1 VDSRLPKLLFVVMV
15 IFAAVY
21 FSSVY
26 PKLPEVV
33 ASHFNA
39 SGRANGWQSKQIFLA
54 FFVGATVLPAIL
66 GFGVPRI
73 VRSVPVELINLPN
86 KRYWLSPEHAP
97 ETLEFL
103 ASAFAWF
110 GCALYAMTLF
120 VFNYAVQAS
129 LHPGAP
135 PDGSTMWMAI
145 GAFAAFTVVWGIRLA
160 VHFGGTPDA
169 SAKL

>member
-1 VDSRLPKLLFVVMV
+1 VDSRLPKLLFVLMV
-15 IFAAVY
+15 AFAAAY

-26 PKLPEVV
+26 PKLPEIV
-33 ASHFNA
+33 ASHFNS
-39 SGRANGWQSKQIFLA
+39 SGRPNGWQPKQVFLA
-54 FFVGATVLPAIL
+54 FFIGATVLPAIL
-66 GFGVPRI
+66 EFAIPRI
-73 VRSVPVELINLPN
+73 IGSVPVELINLPN

-120 VFNYAVQAS
+120 VFNYAVQAN
-129 LHPGAP
+129 LHPGTP
-135 PDGSTMWMAI
+135 PDANTMWMAI
-145 GAFAAFTVVWGIRLA
+145 GGFAAFTVIWGLRMAI
-160 VHFGGTPDA
+160 HFARTPDA